1 MRFASA
7 DLAIDLGTANT
18 VVYLRDHG
26 VVLAEPSVVAIETN
40 NGISKVRAVGDDA
53 KLMLGKTP
61 ENLQT
66 IRPLRNG
73 VIADLEVAEHMIKHF
88 VRKARAN
95 VSSRLKQ
102 SPEIVICVPS
112 GATPVER
119 RAIRDAASNAGARQ
133 VWLIDEPMAAAIGA
147 DLPVTD
153 PMGSMIVDIGGGST
167 EVGVLSVGGMSAS
180 LSERVGGDQMDE
192 AIVSYVRRH
201 HNLHIGEA
209 TAERVKK
216 DAGAAVCDGD
226 DVSISIRGRDAVR
239 GVPREVTITRSDIAE
254 ALGGPVAQIVDAV
267 RRALESTDPEIAADI
282 LDQGIVMTGGGSL
295 LHGIDKVISR
305 VTGLKVRLA
314 EDPLNCVAVGAGRAL
329 EETGYRGVLHAA

>member
-1 MRFASA
+1 MSIWKVMRFASA

-61 ENLQT
+61 ENLVT

-119 RAIRDAASNAGARQ
+119 RAIRE
-133 VWLIDEPMAAAIGA
+133 ID
-147 DLPVTD
+147 LNPV
-153 PMGSMIVDIGGGST
+153 IVHPEG
-167 EVGVLSVGGMSAS
+167 EGVLA
-180 LSERVGGDQMDE
+180 L
-192 AIVSYVRRH
+192 
-201 HNLHIGEA
+201 
-209 TAERVKK
+209 
-216 DAGAAVCDGD
+216 DA
-226 DVSISIRGRDAVR
+226 
-239 GVPREVTITRSDIAE
+239 
-254 ALGGPVAQIVDAV
+254 LMLVD
-267 RRALESTDPEIAADI
+267 
-282 LDQGIVMTGGGSL
+282 
-295 LHGIDKVISR
+295 
-305 VTGLKVRLA
+305 
-314 EDPLNCVAVGAGRAL
+314 
-329 EETGYRGVLHAA
+329 